1 MSVSR
6 PLITVLLGDPDLPDR
21 SKPGGRFTPDDLDQI
36 VRLKTAL
43 GEIGAYRFEYL
54 DDHEQFLHDL
64 HKSPPEFVL
73 NFCDTGYRNEAG
85 LELHVA
91 SYLEMLSIPY
101 SGSGPVALGLCYDKA
116 LVRALAQSLGI
127 PVPRETFLRPDDT
140 PSDLA
145 FPAFVKPN
153 RGPIGNSNT
162 QIAQPCQYQQLDELV
177 AMDLTDGCRG
187 VGIGGG

>member
-1 MSVSR
+1 M
-6 PLITVLLGDPDLPDR
+6 LGDPDLPDR